1 MRILALLT
9 IFTFMNQDSS
19 ALIYDFNNQDD
30 SNPWYIVDDGV
41 MGGLSE
47 GKISINQAGNGVFSG
62 YVTTDNNGGFS
73 SLRYE
78 LEKKDVSQF
87 TKVTIK
93 LKGDGKDYQFRIKS
107 DASQRYSYVKSF
119 TPSGDWETIRLSF
132 KDFIPMFRGNILNK
146 PNYPGQVIDEVAFL
160 IGNNRKENFALEIA
174 KIYLE

>member
-1 MRILALLT
+1 MLALLT
-9 IFTFMNQDSS
+9 IFMYMNQDSS

-47 GKISINQAGNGVFSG
+47 GKITVNQAGNGVFSG
-62 YVTTDNNGGFS
+62 YVTTENNGGFS
-73 SLRYE
+73 SVRYS
-78 LEKKDVSQF
+78 LDKKDVSQF
-87 TKVTIK
+87 TNVAIK

-119 TPSGDWETIRLSF
+119 TTSGDWETIRLLF
-132 KDFIPMFRGNILNK
+132 KDFIPMFRGNTLNK
-146 PNYPGQVIDEVAFL
+146 SNYPGQVIDQVAFL
-160 IGNNRKENFALEIA
+160 IGNNRKENFDLEIE